1 MRRPVTALLLLVFLA
16 AQVYLARSSSPPPSA
31 SSPALVRILSVPTG
45 VLAIGRTLYL
55 VGSDQVYLVRGTA
68 AHVVPVP
75 ATAQWMDMPQPSG
88 AGVWKV
94 LVNSQ
99 GVPLLG
105 LGGPVYTS
113 PGGARTLYVDPGSHT
128 AYVGEGSGSPLT
140 PVDPGSLSV
149 DAVRWN
155 AAGTAAALVGQGP
168 DGPGV
173 YRMGLVGQVS
183 LAIATPGTM
192 ASSVGFDPAGQI
204 VAALDSGQLA
214 WEGHPQTLPSLKP
227 AWVSSSGAV
236 LGFRDGRA
244 VWWIGGHTNVI
255 RVAALPISA
264 PRFHP
269 GGQQAGYV
277 AQVGRRSE
285 LVLLTARKATTVPLP
300 GGEAVVTGWIG
311 SQVVVAILGGP
322 NQGTYLIS
330 GR

>member
-16 AQVYLARSSSPPPSA
+16 VQIYLARPSAPPAVSSPG
-31 SSPALVRILSVPTG
+31 LVRILSVPTG
-45 VLAIGRTLYL
+45 VLTIGHSIYL
-55 VGSDQVYLVRGTA
+55 VGSDQVFSVRGTGS
-68 AHVVPVP
+68 HVVPQPV
-75 ATAQWMDMPQPSG
+75 AAQWMDMPQPSG

-94 LVNSQ
+94 LVNGQ

-113 PGGARTLYVDPGSHT
+113 PGGGRTLYVDPGSHT

-140 PVDPGSLSV
+140 PVDPGSLAV

-168 DGPGV
+168 EGPGI
-173 YRMGLVGQVS
+173 YRMNMTGQVS

-192 ASSVGFDPAGQI
+192 ATSVGFDPAGGI

-214 WEGHPQTLPSLKP
+214 WEGHERTLPSLKP
-227 AWVSSSGAV
+227 AWVSPSGVV

-244 VWWIGGHTNVI
+244 VWWVGGHTSVV
-255 RVAALPISA
+255 RVPAMPISA
-264 PRFHP
+264 PRFRP
-269 GGQQAGYV
+269 GSQQAGYV
-277 AQVGRRSE
+277 AQVGRASE
-285 LVLLTARKATTVPLP
+285 LVLLTAHRTTSVPLP
-300 GGEAVVTGWIG
+300 SGDAMVTGWLG
-311 SQVVVAILGGP
+311 SQVVVAILSGP